1 MTRLEGVSYGF
12 DLAMKLCKFAKDE
25 CLGPACVVYFG
36 VQDHLFGGDP
46 WPGLAEMDTWATKW
60 LCSATLKQL
69 GEHMVKLSG
78 HDVFSCGRSFYFEGF
93 DIAEKWSDNYRNLQ
107 TKATSESLLQ
117 PCAASEALA
126 QVALVQT
133 VTVTCKPKQRAQSSR
148 ALVQMGKLV
157 KEIKRKRFLGFV

>member
-12 DLAMKLCKFAKDE
+12 DLAMKLCGFAKDE
-25 CLGPACVVYFG
+25 CLGPACIVHFG

-93 DIAEKWSDNYRNLQ
+93 DIAEKWSDNRRNLR
-107 TKATSESLLQ
+107 TKATSESLLHFGTDRDGHLPLGQ
-117 PCAASEALA
+117 
-126 QVALVQT
+126 
-133 VTVTCKPKQRAQSSR
+133 
-148 ALVQMGKLV
+148 LV

>member
-1 MTRLEGVSYGF
+1 M
-12 DLAMKLCKFAKDE
+12 
-25 CLGPACVVYFG
+25 GPACIVHFG

-93 DIAEKWSDNYRNLQ
+93 DIAEKWSDNRRNLR
-107 TKATSESLLQ
+107 TKATSESLL
-117 PCAASEALA
+117 
-126 QVALVQT
+126 ALVQT
-133 VTVTCKPKQRAQSSR
+133 VTVTCHWGS
-148 ALVQMGKLV
+148 
-157 KEIKRKRFLGFV
+157 

>member
-1 MTRLEGVSYGF
+1 M
-12 DLAMKLCKFAKDE
+12 
-25 CLGPACVVYFG
+25 GPACIVHFG

-78 HDVFSCGRSFYFEGF
+78 HDVFSCGRSFYFVGF
-93 DIAEKWSDNYRNLQ
+93 DIAEKWSDNRRNL
-107 TKATSESLLQ
+107 
-117 PCAASEALA
+117 
-126 QVALVQT
+126 QT
-133 VTVTCKPKQRAQSSR
+133 VTVTCKPKQRAQSSL